1 MSQTLN
7 ISTHHQHDVCD
18 ICARTL
24 LRGEQTETFIGGGR
38 RYNVCE
44 LCKPHALHEGWL
56 REGAIPE
63 FQGIPER
70 ERRRPLLTR
79 LRGKAGRD
87 TGSRQ
92 PSAPRHLDDEL
103 SLGDWTRHLP
113 PVDEPLAPT
122 RSGSQPSRRS
132 ESSRGSEPPRGSGS
146 SPSPSRGSGA
156 PRAPA
161 PARATQGADFQR
173 EPRHVHAI
181 PSSIDH
187 KVAAAVDSFNATD
200 HPRTIS
206 GVARSLGAP
215 SVTVYPDPS
224 HPSTIWI
231 VAAWELCW
239 YRYEVDLSEA
249 AGNVRLDGQGYE
261 LSELQDHE
269 RVGNAGADDAGAVYL
284 F

>member
-7 ISTHHQHDVCD
+7 ISTQHQHDVCD

-63 FQGIPER
+63 FQGPPDR
-70 ERRRPLLTR
+70 ERRRSLLTR
-79 LRGKAGRD
+79 LRGKGGRD
-87 TGSRQ
+87 VGARQ
-92 PSAPRHLDDEL
+92 PTAPRHLDDEL

-113 PVDEPLAPT
+113 PVDEPLAST
-122 RSGSQPSRRS
+122 RPASQLPRTRPASQLPSRMT
-132 ESSRGSEPPRGSGS
+132 
-146 SPSPSRGSGA
+146 
-156 PRAPA
+156 A
-161 PARATQGADFQR
+161 PARGAAAPDFQR

-187 KVAAAVDSFNATD
+187 KVAAAVESFNATGNT
-200 HPRTIS
+200 RTIS

-215 SVTVYPDPS
+215 TVSIYPDPS

-249 AGNVRLDGQGYE
+249 DGSVRLDGQGYE
-261 LSELQDHE
+261 LSELRDHE
-269 RVGNAGADDAGAVYL
+269 RSGNAGADDAGVIHL